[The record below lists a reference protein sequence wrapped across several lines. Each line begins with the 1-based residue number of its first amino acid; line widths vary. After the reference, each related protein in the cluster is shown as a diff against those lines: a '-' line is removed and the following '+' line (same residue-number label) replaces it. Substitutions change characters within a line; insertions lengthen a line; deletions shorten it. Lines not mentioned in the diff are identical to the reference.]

1 MNLGL
6 ASFLERGGRF
16 LNFKLIVGAGPAWAN
31 YFFCIIVL
39 HSTFFWAGLYSHIFH
54 LKWAGLY
61 QHIFHMKWAGLYQ
74 HIFHLKWA
82 GFDKHFVYSRW
93 AGLHVTRTFFIKNG
107 LYSTIRLFLSNWTG
121 LIWLFLFVSGAR
133 NQRRHKVH
141 GAGQLFKK
149 IYEIPCIALV
159 FDSEHKAKSSGR
171 SRTKFDGICEAR
183 RIVPHWMQSSAC
195 LRADLVRV
203 SASVS
208 ARYSEQIVRT
218 VRRADGPRALTTG
231 LPARLMQAVLPRAP
245 ASGLLLPRAPA
256 APASRC
262 RSDGPWDCGVQRQQW
277 SWWPAA
283 VACAVQHSLTAT
295 GTDSRDDSDGRFLTV
310 LSIYV
315 GPGQQTI
322 TRRNLK

>member
-1 MNLGL
+1 
-6 ASFLERGGRF
+6 
-16 LNFKLIVGAGPAWAN
+16 
-31 YFFCIIVL
+31 
-39 HSTFFWAGLYSHIFH
+39 
-54 LKWAGLY
+54 
-61 QHIFHMKWAGLYQ
+61 
-74 HIFHLKWA
+74 
-82 GFDKHFVYSRW
+82 
-93 AGLHVTRTFFIKNG
+93 
-107 LYSTIRLFLSNWTG
+107 LFLSNWTG

-149 IYEIPCIALV
+149 IYELPYIALV
-159 FDSEHKAKSSGR
+159 FESEHKAKSSGR

-262 RSDGPWDCGVQRQQW
+262 RSDGPWDCSVQRQQW

-283 VACAVQHSLTAT
+283 VACAVQHSLTVK